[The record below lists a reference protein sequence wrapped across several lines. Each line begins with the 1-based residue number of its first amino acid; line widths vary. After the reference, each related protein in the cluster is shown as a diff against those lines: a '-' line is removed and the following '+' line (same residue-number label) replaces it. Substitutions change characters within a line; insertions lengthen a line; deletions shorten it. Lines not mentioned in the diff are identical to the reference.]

1 MILTTLYL
9 VGTKNTD
16 SWCARKG
23 DSQCAFPLDV
33 PMVPSSAITVATDGK
48 HLTCGGFSLGE
59 TACIGKFEFIVDYFG
74 GLSLSPRR
82 GDKDTAFM
90 GSTRSEPSTPWGAII
105 EDSTEEFL
113 MALSGEGS
121 FNLPYPRRRG
131 MGALLA
137 PVATTQFTAEG
148 HPRH

>member
-1 MILTTLYL
+1 VILTTLYL

-23 DSQCAFPLDV
+23 DSQCAFPLDI

-82 GDKDTAFM
+82 GDKDTAFL
-90 GSTRSEPSTPWGAII
+90 GSTRSEPSTPWGGHNRGLHRGVPHGIKWGR
-105 EDSTEEFL
+105 EL
-113 MALSGEGS
+113 QPPLSQK
-121 FNLPYPRRRG
+121 
-131 MGALLA
+131 A
-137 PVATTQFTAEG
+137 G
-148 HPRH
+148 HGCFARSGRNHTIHG